1 MQKNLEIAIYFI
13 AISFILVN
21 GAIGTVQ
28 GLEMDAD
35 NPVAVVKFDGKEEE
49 FCVGRVEASFERG
62 GALIT
67 RKQFPLVPAYAVTIH
82 KYILFKKIKF

>member
-1 MQKNLEIAIYFI
+1 MGWVSAKIMNWNEILFLNF
-13 AISFILVN
+13 SILVN
-21 GAIGTVQ
+21 GAIGTVES
-28 GLEMDAD
+28 LELDAD
-35 NPVAVVKFDGKEEE
+35 NPVALVKFDGKEDE

-82 KYILFKKIKF
+82 K

>member
-1 MQKNLEIAIYFI
+1 MEL
-13 AISFILVN
+13 
-21 GAIGTVQ
+21 
-28 GLEMDAD
+28 DAD
-35 NPVAVVKFDGKEEE
+35 NPVALVKFDGKEDE

-82 KYILFKKIKF
+82 K